1 MTHTFNISTWK
12 TEADGSLK
20 VLSQPDLPSEF
31 KTSQRYVGRPYL
43 KKKKKSQTKATTRKV
58 LSPKT
63 LFIFLLWYPGSRELC
78 QFCAQFSLIYDYYYY
93 S

>member
-43 KKKKKSQTKATTRKV
+43 KKKKKKSN
-58 LSPKT
+58 
-63 LFIFLLWYPGSRELC
+63 
-78 QFCAQFSLIYDYYYY
+78 
-93 S
+93 